1 MDLDFIIW
9 GGLVIGG
16 RDYWWWLTCY
26 GAIEL
31 FPRKRL
37 DYKKTTPSVGNAFG
51 ETSRSRN
58 DARAWLFQDKS
69 VRFSRCFS
77 THVHDWRG
85 SGPVFAFRLCTGPA
99 RGLKMEEQHLP
110 RKLFQFP
117 NHRPPQFPPQFP
129 NHSFS
134 SFRIRNKL
142 HFRRPSPHLWKSIL
156 TFAQK
161 NRFPIDFAAGLGRG
175 HCTGFTT
182 QTHGEKL

>member
-1 MDLDFIIW
+1 MALLNF
-9 GGLVIGG
+9 
-16 RDYWWWLTCY
+16 
-26 GAIEL
+26 
-31 FPRKRL
+31 FPENDWITKRQPHQL
-37 DYKKTTPSVGNAFG
+37 GMLLEKPVGQGMTPGHGSFRTSPSDSQDVSAHMSMTG
-51 ETSRSRN
+51 EAQVQCSHS
-58 DARAWLFQDKS
+58 DC
-69 VRFSRCFS
+69 VP
-77 THVHDWRG
+77 
-85 SGPVFAFRLCTGPA
+85 GPPC

-129 NHSFS
+129 NHCFS

-156 TFAQK
+156 TSAQK